1 MLEFSKPDFTQIDQQ
16 MWKLRVEIL
25 VNSSVKCYVTVPKFT
40 KLTRVLQLTV
50 KNSDTELF
58 EDPTNGFVPK

>member
-1 MLEFSKPDFTQIDQQ
+1 

-25 VNSSVKCYVTVPKFT
+25 VNPSVKCNVIVPKFM
-40 KLTRVLQLTV
+40 KLSRVLQLTV
-50 KNSDTELF
+50 KNSDIEFF